1 MVDQFLPE
9 QAIMNTPLVSIIVP
23 VYNTE
28 KYICECLH
36 SLIQQ
41 SYSHIEI
48 IAVDDG
54 STDSSLSILNDIS
67 EKDNRLKVFSQCNQG
82 VSAARNL
89 ALKKAT
95 GEYIMF
101 VDADDWIDLSTIEEC
116 LQAIGDADVCF
127 FAYIREFPN
136 RSLPKPL
143 FPQTHI
149 FTAETCK
156 IGRAHV

>member
-1 MVDQFLPE
+1 MADEFLSK
-9 QAIMNTPLVSIIVP
+9 QAIMKNPLVSIVVP

-28 KYICECLH
+28 KYIRECLN

-54 STDSSLSILNDIS
+54 STDNSLCLLKELSA
-67 EKDNRLKVFSQCNQG
+67 KDNRLKVFSQSNQG

-89 ALKKAT
+89 GLSKAT
-95 GEYIMF
+95 GTYIMF

-116 LQAIGDADVCF
+116 LQAIEDADVCF
-127 FAYIREFPN
+127 FAYVREFSN
-136 RSLPKPL
+136 RSLPKLL
-143 FPQTHI
+143 FPQNSI
-149 FTAETCK
+149 LQEK
-156 IGRAHV
+156 PVSNSNKE

>member
-1 MVDQFLPE
+1 MANGFLSK
-9 QAIMNTPLVSIIVP
+9 QAIMKNPLVSIIVP

-28 KYICECLH
+28 RYIRECLN

-54 STDSSLSILNDIS
+54 STDNSLCLLKELSV
-67 EKDNRLKVFSQCNQG
+67 KDSRLKVFSQPNQG

-89 ALKKAT
+89 ALSKAT
-95 GEYIMF
+95 GTYVMF

-116 LQAIGDADVCF
+116 LQAIKDADVCF
-127 FAYIREFPN
+127 LHTYESLAIARCLSYCSHK
-136 RSLPKPL
+136 RSISQK
-143 FPQTHI
+143 
-149 FTAETCK
+149 K
-156 IGRAHV
+156 HVSNSSEE